1 MAAPQASV
9 VDQAVLIGSWH
20 CRVESIKPQVQARM
34 NWTLEFSSD
43 GQYTSAGSTRMDA
56 MQVSYPIIHQFNI
69 QGSWSV
75 ADGALHLS
83 AEKAE
88 LANAT
93 QPADMNLE
101 DTAALRQAIDTE
113 LDIDTWREKL
123 LEPSSSRILE
133 LSRIRLAL
141 LDAPSQDVFECRP
154 SAETEEPQ
162 AR

>member
-1 MAAPQASV
+1 
-9 VDQAVLIGSWH
+9 
-20 CRVESIKPQVQARM
+20 
-34 NWTLEFSSD
+34 
-43 GQYTSAGSTRMDA
+43 

-93 QPADMNLE
+93 QPADMSLQ
-101 DTAALRQAIDTE
+101 DTAALRQAIDAE

-123 LEPSSSRILE
+123 LEPSSSRIIE

-154 SAETEEPQ
+154 SSEMEGSH